1 MRTALCHGWER
12 EAKHLQELLEL
23 RKAEQDNTMNET
35 AKPTPP
41 KRRAS

>member
-23 RKAEQDNTMNET
+23 HKAEQEKSESEK
-35 AKPTPP
+35 AQPKPP
-41 KRRAS
+41 KSRAS